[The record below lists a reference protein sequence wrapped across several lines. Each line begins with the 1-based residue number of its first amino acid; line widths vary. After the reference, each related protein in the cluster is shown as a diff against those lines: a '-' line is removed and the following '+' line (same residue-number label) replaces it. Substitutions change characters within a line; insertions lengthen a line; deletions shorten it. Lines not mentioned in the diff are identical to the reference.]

1 MTRSC
6 SLSKMTP
13 RHLSTDLLGRVTP
26 ENSSVGRGETAAGR
40 VAAACGSWLL
50 GFLASASWDSLRKT
64 GGQANQRPAIARRP
78 IWDRGDRCCGV
89 SGLIGGPVGPGDVAK
104 NKVTNSKTPQWAC
117 MCRAGLLG
125 GAAIG
130 EKRDELGMSRGFGRL
145 TLPRPVAA
153 NPPGDRQGT
162 SQVAENQKQK
172 QKQRKASICLGMC
185 PCPTHLVA
193 PPPHAGPP
201 LRLAAD
207 KIPSV
212 PATKCDSF
220 HNCPNST
227 LRSSPIGFL
236 VFASAPRPPQPP
248 VTYRAAGF
256 PPQTPLPQTHSS
268 RNSSKPQPWYGPE
281 TNSSARFGGLT
292 DIARRRQNQFLGPR
306 SPTSTPVSTRRE
318 SSLPNTSGSTPRAT
332 AAPRLAYVTTQ
343 QTGQQRP

>member
-1 MTRSC
+1 MGLHVS
-6 SLSKMTP
+6 
-13 RHLSTDLLGRVTP
+13 
-26 ENSSVGRGETAAGR
+26 
-40 VAAACGSWLL
+40 
-50 GFLASASWDSLRKT
+50 
-64 GGQANQRPAIARRP
+64 RRP
-78 IWDRGDRCCGV
+78 
-89 SGLIGGPVGPGDVAK
+89 P
-104 NKVTNSKTPQWAC
+104 
-117 MCRAGLLG
+117 G

-236 VFASAPRPPQPP
+236 VFASTPQPPQPP

-268 RNSSKPQPWYGPE
+268 RNSSKSQPWYGPE
-281 TNSSARFGGLT
+281 TNSSSRFGGLT